1 MAKGYNSKILRVDL
15 SERKTWTEAPEEFV
29 YRTYLGGAALAA
41 QYLLKEL
48 PKGVDPLSP
57 DNVLVLACS
66 VITGT
71 PISGASR
78 FTAAAKSP
86 LTGGYG
92 EAEAGGWWGPELKR
106 AGYDAIIIKGK
117 ASKPVYLWIHDGEVE
132 IRDASKIWGMITGDS
147 QNAIKDELG
156 DDRVRV
162 LQIGPGGEKLVRY
175 ACIVNELK
183 HFNGRGGMGAV
194 MGSKNLKAIAVRG
207 TGELEIADEDAM
219 KEVLG
224 WLRENY
230 VRQTGDMH
238 DMGTSR
244 IVPSLSESGIL
255 PSYNF
260 RDGAFDRAMDI
271 SGERMKETILQ
282 RRGTCYACSVACKR
296 EVKITEGPY
305 QVSQE
310 YGGPEYE
317 TVASLGSLCGVG
329 DLAAVAKG
337 NELCNKYTI
346 DTISTGV
353 SIAFAMEC
361 YENGILTK
369 EDTDGI
375 ELRFGNAD
383 AMVKMVEMIGKREGL
398 GDVLAEGVMRA
409 SEKFGSGAEQFAMHV
424 KGQELP
430 MHEPR
435 GKRSLVLAYSL
446 SPTGADHMEAPHD
459 VFYVLFNPEG
469 KHAFASM
476 GLLEP
481 LDMLDMGSKK
491 VRAFY
496 YTKQLF
502 DFYNSIGICDFVG
515 IPLGPLAIKEL
526 VKHVKAVTGW
536 DTSLWELLKAGE
548 RANVMMRVFNFREGF
563 TKDDDTLPER
573 IFQGLQNGALKGE
586 KIDKDEFEKMKEIY
600 YQMAGW
606 DETGY
611 PTKAKLAELDLEWV
625 EAVL

>member
-1 MAKGYNSKILRVDL
+1 MGKGYNGKILRVDL
-15 SERKTWTEAPEEFV
+15 SERRVWTEGPEEFI

-48 PKGVDPLSP
+48 PKGIDPLSP
-57 DNVLVLACS
+57 DNMLVLACS

-71 PISGASR
+71 PVPGASR

-106 AGYDAIIIKGK
+106 AGYDAIIIKGR
-117 ASKPVYLWIHDGEVE
+117 ASNPVYLWIHNGKAE
-132 IRDASKIWGMITGDS
+132 IKDASNIWGMVTGDS
-147 QNAIKDELG
+147 QRAIKEELG
-156 DDRVRV
+156 DNRVRV
-162 LQIGPGGEKLVRY
+162 LQIGPGGEKLVRF

-183 HFNGRGGMGAV
+183 HFNGRTGMGAV

-207 TGELEIADEDAM
+207 TGRVEIAYEDAM
-219 KEVLG
+219 KEVLE

-230 VRQTGDMH
+230 VQQPGDMH

-260 RDGAFDRAMDI
+260 RDGAFDKAQDI
-271 SGERMKETILQ
+271 SGERMKETILV
-282 RRGTCYACSVACKR
+282 RRGTCYACSVTCKR
-296 EVKITEGPY
+296 EVEITEGPY
-305 QVSQE
+305 QVSRE

-317 TVASLGSLCGVG
+317 TVAALGSLCGVS
-329 DLAAVAKG
+329 DLAAVSKG
-337 NELCNKYTI
+337 NEICSKYTI

-361 YENGILTK
+361 YENGILTR
-369 EDTDGI
+369 EDTGGI
-375 ELRFGNAD
+375 ELNFGNAD

-409 SEKFGSGAEQFAMHV
+409 AKEFGSGAEKFALHV

-435 GKRSLVLAYSL
+435 GKRSLALAYSL

-459 VFYVLFNPEG
+459 AFYELLNPEG
-469 KHAFASM
+469 KHVFASL

-481 LDMLDMGSKK
+481 VDTLDMGSKK

-502 DFYNSIGICDFVG
+502 DFYNCIGMCMFVG
-515 IPLGPLAIKEL
+515 VPLGPLAIKEL

-573 IFQGLQNGALKGE
+573 IFQELQNGALKGE
-586 KIDKDEFEKMKEIY
+586 KIDKDEFKQMKQMY

-611 PTKAKLAELDLEWV
+611 PTKAKLAELGLEWV
-625 EAVL
+625 ESVL

>member
-1 MAKGYNSKILRVDL
+1 MGKGYNGKILRVDL
-15 SERKTWTEAPEEFV
+15 SERKVWTEEPEEFV
-29 YRTYLGGAALAA
+29 YRTYLGGAGLAV
-41 QYLLKEL
+41 QYLLREL
-48 PKGVDPLSP
+48 PKGVEPLSP

-71 PISGASR
+71 MVPGASR

-92 EAEAGGWWGPELKR
+92 EAEAGGYWGPELKM

-117 ASKPVYLWIHDGEVE
+117 ASEPVYLWIHDGEVE
-132 IRDASKIWGMITGDS
+132 IRDASKLWGMITGDS
-147 QNAIKDELG
+147 QEAIKEELG
-156 DDRVRV
+156 DDRIRV

-175 ACIVNELK
+175 ACLINELK
-183 HFNGRGGMGAV
+183 HANGRTGMGAV

-207 TGELEIADEDAM
+207 TSKVEVANQDAM
-219 KEVLG
+219 REVLG

-230 VRQTGDMH
+230 VQQPGDMH
-238 DMGTSR
+238 DLGTPR
-244 IVPSLSESGIL
+244 LTASLSENGIL
-255 PSYNF
+255 PTHNF
-260 RDGAFDRAMDI
+260 RDGEFDGAMDI
-271 SGERMKETILQ
+271 SGERMKETILI
-282 RRGTCYACSVACKR
+282 RTGTCFACSVACKR
-296 EVKITEGPY
+296 VVEVTEGPF
-305 QVSQE
+305 QVDRK

-317 TVASLGSLCGVG
+317 TVAALGSLCDVN
-329 DLAAVAKG
+329 DLAAISKG

-346 DTISTGV
+346 DTISAGV

-369 EDTDGI
+369 EDTGGI
-375 ELRFGNAD
+375 ELKFGNAE

-398 GDVLAEGVMRA
+398 GDILAEGVMRA
-409 SEKFGSGAEQFAMHV
+409 AEKFGNGAERFAVHV
-424 KGQELP
+424 RGQEVP

-459 VFYVLFNPEG
+459 VVFAALDPEG
-469 KHAFASM
+469 QHALSLL

-481 LDMLDMGSKK
+481 VAPLDMGPKK

-496 YTKQLF
+496 YSKQLF
-502 DFYNSIGICDFVG
+502 DLYNSIGMCDFVG
-515 IPLGPLAIKEL
+515 VPIGPLAVKEL
-526 VKHVKAVTGW
+526 VKHVNAVTGW
-536 DTSLWELLKAGE
+536 DTSLWDLLKAGE
-548 RANVMMRVFNFREGF
+548 RSNVMMRLFNFREGF

-573 IFQGLQNGALKGE
+573 IMQELQNGALEGE
-586 KIDKDEFEKMKEIY
+586 KIDKDDFQKMKQTY

-606 DETGY
+606 DKTGY
-611 PTKAKLAELDLEWV
+611 PTKAKLAELGLEWV
-625 EAVL
+625 ESVL